1 MARNAAELKRQLE
14 AADEAEIVSHGL
26 VLEEHLE
33 KASTFSIG
41 QVTVGGGLAAVYF
54 GLQRLTRK
62 NVGRQVYGGT
72 DLTVVRGDQAALLAT
87 ATSAQARLAI
97 DQARRYH
104 AAVVACYPGF
114 FASRSNY
121 DVLVGVDAEGRW
133 RSGVLEQSWRVGGAS
148 GAEIAALEFLAG
160 HPACNR
166 VHTACVEIYGDSPE
180 PPADATVYFRGRS
193 ARTCAARSAAQ
204 DHHARGQPPGS
215 AGRE

>member
-1 MARNAAELKRQLE
+1 LKRQLE
-14 AADEAEIVSHGL
+14 AADEAEIASHGL

-41 QVTVGGGLAAVYF
+41 LVTVGGLAAVYF
-54 GLQRLTRK
+54 GLQRLTR
-62 NVGRQVYGGT
+62 NNAGRQVYGGS
-72 DLTVVRGDQAALLAT
+72 DLTVVRGDQAALRAT

-97 DQARRYH
+97 EQARRYH

-166 VHTACVEIYGDSPE
+166 VRTACVEIYGDSPD
-180 PPADATVYFRGRS
+180 PPADATVYFRGTDPK
-193 ARTCAARSAAQ
+193 AGILTKYAMVYP
-204 DHHARGQPPGS
+204 DGHAR
-215 AGRE
+215 